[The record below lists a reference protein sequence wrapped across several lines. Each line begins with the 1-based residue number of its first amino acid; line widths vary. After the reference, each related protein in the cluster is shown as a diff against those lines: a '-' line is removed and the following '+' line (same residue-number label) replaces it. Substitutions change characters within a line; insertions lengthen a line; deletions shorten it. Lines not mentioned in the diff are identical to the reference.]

1 MRALSL
7 IILAIV
13 LHGNTA
19 FGQKFLKKL
28 QDKAETKISEKL
40 EEKIDEKLD
49 EKIDE
54 ELEKTFESSEESDDE
69 NESLNTDKS
78 QSGFFSKV
86 SSDKTYTFTQSIT
99 YIVGNGKEKDNT
111 EMTFFSNKDNGYFA
125 VEILSDQDTKII
137 QISDST
143 ESISLIETAGMKM
156 QSGTSMTTEK
166 ILEKSKQQQL
176 NDETEI
182 TKTGNTKDILGY
194 TCYEYTVENE
204 EGTGTVWVTNDA
216 SFEETLFYQNNSE
229 LQGLMLESTFNNGKK
244 VISTLKATSINTNAN
259 ISIDASEYKSFG
271 R

>member
-1 MRALSL
+1 MKNIFVVVFAIL
-7 IILAIV
+7 I
-13 LHGNTA
+13 GSNGA
-19 FGQKFLKKL
+19 FAQKFLKKF
-28 QDKAETKISEKL
+28 QDKIETKVSEKL

-54 ELEKTFESSEESDDE
+54 ELDKTFESNDVSEG
-69 NESLNTDKS
+69 NEGINNDRS

-86 SSDKTYTFTQSIT
+86 SSDRTYTFTQSIT
-99 YIVGNGKEKDNT
+99 YNVGNGNEKDNT
-111 EMTFFSNKDNGYFA
+111 EMTFLSNKDNGYFA
-125 VEILSDQDTKII
+125 VEILSTQDTKII

-156 QSGTSMTTEK
+156 QSGTSLTTDK
-166 ILEKSKQQQL
+166 LLEKTKQQQL

-182 TKTGNTKDILGY
+182 TKTGNTKEILGY

-244 VISTLKATSINTNAN
+244 VISTLKATRINTKAN
-259 ISIDASEYKSFG
+259 VSIDASEYKSFG